1 MTRWTRRFPGF
12 AARMAIRP
20 STADRASCS
29 ASRRCASAR
38 MRILSWSN
46 RRARSLHTV
55 RSCRKRPAP
64 CASRCSRA
72 RYLSRWR
79 TPAGAS
85 VGRILPRQRPRRPGG
100 CLRRR
105 PLRGRWLRSM
115 IRRRGMEKTAFWNF
129 SIRTP
134 AKPVRSCSERTA
146 SACCNRTSCPARR
159 ASKRHFPS
167 GKKSAAG
174 SLTAS
179 RR

>member
-29 ASRRCASAR
+29 ASRRCTSAR

-105 PLRGRWLRSM
+105 PLRGRWPRSM
-115 IRRRGMEKTAFWNF
+115 TRRRGMGRTAFWNF
-129 SIRTP
+129 STRTP
-134 AKPVRSCSERTA
+134 ARPARLCSERTV

-159 ASKRHFPS
+159 ALKRRFLS
-167 GKKSAAG
+167 GRGLAAA
-174 SLTAS
+174 SWMAS
-179 RR
+179 RP

>member
-46 RRARSLHTV
+46 RRARSLRAA

-105 PLRGRWLRSM
+105 PLRGRWPRSM
-115 IRRRGMEKTAFWNF
+115 THRHGTGGTVFWNF

-134 AKPVRSCSERTA
+134 AKPARSCSERTA

-159 ASKRHFPS
+159 ASKRRFPS
-167 GKKSAAG
+167 GKKSAAA